1 MDDAGVR
8 SEGREFL
15 ARVTLL
21 TDIPLNNQKID
32 PKIPL
37 STLTNFN
44 NGQQFNRLTLSNFI
58 ARVTKKKK
66 RKIRVSSCRNRN
78 SENYTVTPTTVL
90 WQREMKCKP
99 RISLTL
105 YDPAWDDG
113 FIHCN
118 ARKLRTN
125 DRTTRH
131 KKQMQRE
138 SCENLIILRRNIHS
152 SDVTLIR

>member
-44 NGQQFNRLTLSNFI
+44 NGQQFNRLTLSNFT
-58 ARVTKKKK
+58 ARVSKKKKK

-90 WQREMKCKP
+90 
-99 RISLTL
+99 
-105 YDPAWDDG
+105 
-113 FIHCN
+113 
-118 ARKLRTN
+118 
-125 DRTTRH
+125 
-131 KKQMQRE
+131 
-138 SCENLIILRRNIHS
+138 
-152 SDVTLIR
+152 

>member
-37 STLTNFN
+37 SALANFN
-44 NGQQFNRLTLSNFI
+44 NGRQFNRLTLSNFI

-90 WQREMKCKP
+90 
-99 RISLTL
+99 
-105 YDPAWDDG
+105 
-113 FIHCN
+113 
-118 ARKLRTN
+118 
-125 DRTTRH
+125 
-131 KKQMQRE
+131 
-138 SCENLIILRRNIHS
+138 
-152 SDVTLIR
+152 

>member
-37 STLTNFN
+37 SALANFN
-44 NGQQFNRLTLSNFI
+44 NGRQFNRLTLSNFT
-58 ARVTKKKK
+58 ARVSKKKK
-66 RKIRVSSCRNRN
+66 KIKIRVSSCRNRN

-90 WQREMKCKP
+90 
-99 RISLTL
+99 
-105 YDPAWDDG
+105 
-113 FIHCN
+113 
-118 ARKLRTN
+118 
-125 DRTTRH
+125 
-131 KKQMQRE
+131 
-138 SCENLIILRRNIHS
+138 
-152 SDVTLIR
+152 

>member
-90 WQREMKCKP
+90 
-99 RISLTL
+99 
-105 YDPAWDDG
+105 
-113 FIHCN
+113 
-118 ARKLRTN
+118 
-125 DRTTRH
+125 
-131 KKQMQRE
+131 
-138 SCENLIILRRNIHS
+138 
-152 SDVTLIR
+152 

>member
-44 NGQQFNRLTLSNFI
+44 NGQQFNRLTLSNFT

-66 RKIRVSSCRNRN
+66 EKFVCPRAVTAIQKITR
-78 SENYTVTPTTVL
+78 L
-90 WQREMKCKP
+90 HQQR
-99 RISLTL
+99 
-105 YDPAWDDG
+105 
-113 FIHCN
+113 F
-118 ARKLRTN
+118 
-125 DRTTRH
+125 
-131 KKQMQRE
+131 
-138 SCENLIILRRNIHS
+138 
-152 SDVTLIR
+152 SDKEK

>member
-37 STLTNFN
+37 SALANFN
-44 NGQQFNRLTLSNFI
+44 NGRQFNRLTLSNFI

-66 RKIRVSSCRNRN
+66 EKFVCPRAVTAIQKITR
-78 SENYTVTPTTVL
+78 L
-90 WQREMKCKP
+90 HQQR
-99 RISLTL
+99 
-105 YDPAWDDG
+105 
-113 FIHCN
+113 F
-118 ARKLRTN
+118 
-125 DRTTRH
+125 
-131 KKQMQRE
+131 
-138 SCENLIILRRNIHS
+138 
-152 SDVTLIR
+152 SDKEK

>member
-37 STLTNFN
+37 STLANFN

-90 WQREMKCKP
+90 
-99 RISLTL
+99 
-105 YDPAWDDG
+105 
-113 FIHCN
+113 
-118 ARKLRTN
+118 
-125 DRTTRH
+125 
-131 KKQMQRE
+131 
-138 SCENLIILRRNIHS
+138 
-152 SDVTLIR
+152 

>member
-37 STLTNFN
+37 SALANFN
-44 NGQQFNRLTLSNFI
+44 NGRQFNRLTLSNFT
-58 ARVTKKKK
+58 ARVSKKKKK

-90 WQREMKCKP
+90 
-99 RISLTL
+99 
-105 YDPAWDDG
+105 
-113 FIHCN
+113 
-118 ARKLRTN
+118 
-125 DRTTRH
+125 
-131 KKQMQRE
+131 
-138 SCENLIILRRNIHS
+138 
-152 SDVTLIR
+152 

>member
-44 NGQQFNRLTLSNFI
+44 NGQQFNRLTLSNFT

-90 WQREMKCKP
+90 
-99 RISLTL
+99 
-105 YDPAWDDG
+105 
-113 FIHCN
+113 
-118 ARKLRTN
+118 
-125 DRTTRH
+125 
-131 KKQMQRE
+131 
-138 SCENLIILRRNIHS
+138 
-152 SDVTLIR
+152 